1 MTPYHRRD
9 ITPLLQTALRE
20 MPVVV
25 LTGMRQAGKS
35 TLLQREPALRRRRYV
50 SLDDFATLEQAER
63 APESLLQGLEPITI
77 DEAQR
82 APQLLVAIKRLV
94 DARRRAGQFLLS
106 GSANFALL
114 RQVSESL
121 AGRALYLTLHPMDRR
136 ELAGTVAT
144 PPALFQFLS
153 THQWPSPRRFSPLTL
168 REVLRGGMPVV
179 GLRHVQDP
187 ALWFRGYEQ
196 TYLER
201 DVRALSQVADLVA
214 FRTLLQLAALRT
226 GQILNQSELGR
237 DAKLNATTTARYLSL
252 LETSCLIN
260 RLPPYRRNRAS
271 RLIKSPKLYLA
282 DAGLAAHLMGLGLDA
297 PPPGHQPLVGAL
309 VETYVVHNLL
319 SVCASRQPEARVYFW
334 NLQGRYEVDV
344 VIEVEGKVIAIEI
357 RWGTRWKEHDLAGLR
372 AFLAQTP
379 HGHATGI
386 LAYNGTEA
394 VSLGDRLWAVP
405 LGMLLS

>member
-1 MTPYHRRD
+1 MTAYRSRE
-9 ITPLLQTALRE
+9 IVPLLKTALRQ

-25 LTGMRQAGKS
+25 LTGMRQSGKS
-35 TLLQREPALRRRRYV
+35 TLLQRDPSVRQRRYV
-50 SLDDFATLEQAER
+50 SLDDFATLAQAGQD
-63 APESLLQGLEPITI
+63 PESLLAGSQPLTV

-82 APQLLVAIKRLV
+82 APQLLLAVKRLV
-94 DARRRAGQFLLS
+94 DARRRPGQFLLS

-121 AGRALYLTLHPMDRR
+121 AGRALYLTLHPMNRR
-136 ELAGTVAT
+136 EIAGTVAT
-144 PPALFQFLS
+144 PPALFQFLA
-153 THQWPSPRRFSPLTL
+153 TGRWPNTRQVSPLTL
-168 REVLRGGMPVV
+168 REVGRGGMPVV
-179 GLRHVQDP
+179 SLQRSQDP
-187 ALWFRGYEQ
+187 SLWFRGYEQ

-237 DAKLNATTTARYLSL
+237 DAKLNAPTTARYLTL
-252 LETSCLIN
+252 LETSFLIP
-260 RLPPYRRNRAS
+260 RLPPYLRNRAS
-271 RLIKSPKLYLA
+271 RLIKSPKLYVS
-282 DAGLAAHLMGLGLDA
+282 DSGLAAHLVGA
-297 PPPGHQPLVGAL
+297 GHAATRAGESQPLVGAL

-319 SVCASRQPEARVYFW
+319 SLCSSHQPEARVYFW
-334 NLQGRYEVDV
+334 NLQGRHEVDV
-344 VIEVEGKVIAIEI
+344 VIEVEGRVIAIEI

-372 AFLAQTP
+372 AFLAHAP
-379 HGHATGI
+379 HAQAGI